1 MFAAAAVQQ
10 RTVTRHFTKRRQS
23 SAWSSWNIMRSN
35 TLMCRFC
42 SSLAQ
47 QLPYQHKR
55 NDDEKLYFSNWTTS
69 SSTEP
74 GFLRLYDSKECT
86 PWLLPL
92 RLHPN
97 WHVPLFF
104 SLHPPNSVCFFYV
117 LSLFN
122 FTQLS
127 EFNSTRIPLIDKRK
141 RDKSIVFL
149 LASDDQQKAICTAE
163 ARKSRNTYPRSEQ
176 RIIGCFD
183 IREEYHFDGEM
194 MVKPNRSF
202 SWCII
207 N

>member
-1 MFAAAAVQQ
+1 MKNYTFLTEQHRARLSLAFCGS
-10 RTVTRHFTKRRQS
+10 TTRKN
-23 SAWSSWNIMRSN
+23 A
-35 TLMCRFC
+35 LPGCCRFVFIRTDM
-42 SSLAQ
+42 S
-47 QLPYQHKR
+47 Y
-55 NDDEKLYFSNWTTS
+55 
-69 SSTEP
+69 
-74 GFLRLYDSKECT
+74 
-86 PWLLPL
+86 
-92 RLHPN
+92 
-97 WHVPLFF
+97 FF
-104 SLHPPNSVCFFYV
+104 SLHPPNSVCFLYV

-122 FTQLS
+122 FMQSS

-163 ARKSRNTYPRSEQ
+163 ARKSRNTYPSSEH

-183 IREEYHFDGEM
+183 MREEYHFDEEM